1 MDVSHSA
8 TGINCCDLGY
18 QIFLVPLAFP
28 GLENSANN
36 KEKKERKKKKGKE
49 ERKKGRKEGGEGGN
63 LNVIELHALS
73 LLLRV

>member
-8 TGINCCDLGY
+8 TGINCWDLGY

-36 KEKKERKKKKGKE
+36 KEKKERKKKKGRKE
-49 ERKKGRKEGGEGGN
+49 ERKEGRKEEREGIWMLYN
-63 LNVIELHALS
+63 FMNCHFF
-73 LLLRV
+73 